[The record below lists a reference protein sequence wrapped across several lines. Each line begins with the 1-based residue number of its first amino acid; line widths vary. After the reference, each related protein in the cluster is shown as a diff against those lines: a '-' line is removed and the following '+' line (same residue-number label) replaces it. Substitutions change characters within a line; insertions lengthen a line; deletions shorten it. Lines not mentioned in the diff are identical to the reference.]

1 MIAAAESRKK
11 NTSHVMS
18 VAKFERFLRI
28 AAWLNVDKQDLK
40 RYSDFINRKVY
51 DLLDHIR
58 AADNIEVLTHTEI
71 VALYGS
77 REEQLERV
85 RWRNNVTARKPR
97 SRSVT
102 SFSLSARIR
111 QRAGLGATG
120 SLDPKNF
127 VLTGSDVTSD
137 VPPVEQ
143 RIRPSSV
150 AGNQRSRRVHRRRRA
165 VRISQAGRRRNRR
178 GAVVGTELHTV
189 LANGAAAS
197 ARRR

>member
-18 VAKFERFLRI
+18 VAKFERFFRI
-28 AAWLNVDKQDLK
+28 AAWLNVDKQD
-40 RYSDFINRKVY
+40 SDFINQKVY

-58 AADNIEVLTHTEI
+58 ASDNIEVLTHTEV

-77 REEQLERV
+77 RAEQLERV

-120 SLDPKNF
+120 SLWIP
-127 VLTGSDVTSD
+127 
-137 VPPVEQ
+137 
-143 RIRPSSV
+143 
-150 AGNQRSRRVHRRRRA
+150 
-165 VRISQAGRRRNRR
+165 RISF
-178 GAVVGTELHTV
+178 
-189 LANGAAAS
+189 
-197 ARRR
+197 

>member
-1 MIAAAESRKK
+1 MGSIVLHQQENQENLTAVNGSSAHSRHHRAEESEAMIAAAESSKK

-18 VAKFERFLRI
+18 VAKFERFFRI
-28 AAWLNVDKQDLK
+28 AAGLNVDKQDLK
-40 RYSDFINRKVY
+40 RYSDFINQKVY

-58 AADNIEVLTHTEI
+58 ASDNIEVLTHTEI

-120 SLDPKNF
+120 SLWIP
-127 VLTGSDVTSD
+127 
-137 VPPVEQ
+137 
-143 RIRPSSV
+143 
-150 AGNQRSRRVHRRRRA
+150 
-165 VRISQAGRRRNRR
+165 RISF
-178 GAVVGTELHTV
+178 
-189 LANGAAAS
+189 
-197 ARRR
+197 